1 MRSSFAHM
9 SSQAY
14 YRKLAENCLRMAE
27 SSRDPQIA
35 AALRALAADYLD
47 MAVEQRQQPKEPP
60 DK

>member
-1 MRSSFAHM
+1 M